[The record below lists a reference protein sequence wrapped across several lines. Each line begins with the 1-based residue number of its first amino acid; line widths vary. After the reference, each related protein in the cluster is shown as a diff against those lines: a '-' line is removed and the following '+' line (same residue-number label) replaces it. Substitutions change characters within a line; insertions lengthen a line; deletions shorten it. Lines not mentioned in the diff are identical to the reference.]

1 MAFYLLFL
9 CGVAGGVLGG
19 MGMGGGTAL
28 IPLLTIVCGVGQ
40 GAAQGV
46 NLLSFLPMSLIA
58 LTVHAKNGLLEKD
71 GLIFLIL
78 PALVL
83 SCAGAFLAA
92 SLPSAVLRRGFGI
105 FLIVLSVFQLGQ
117 IVADR
122 RNSSKKIAER

>member
-9 CGVAGGVLGG
+9 CGVAGGILGG

-28 IPLLTIVCGVGQ
+28 IPLLTIVCGVEQ
-40 GAAQGV
+40 GVAQGV

-71 GLIFLIL
+71 GLAFLIL

-83 SCAGAFLAA
+83 SSAGAFLAA
-92 SLPSAVLRRGFGI
+92 ALPSAALRRGFGL
-105 FLIVLSVFQLGQ
+105 FLIVLSFFQLAQ
-117 IVADR
+117 TIAKR
-122 RNSSKKIAER
+122 RSSAKKIR